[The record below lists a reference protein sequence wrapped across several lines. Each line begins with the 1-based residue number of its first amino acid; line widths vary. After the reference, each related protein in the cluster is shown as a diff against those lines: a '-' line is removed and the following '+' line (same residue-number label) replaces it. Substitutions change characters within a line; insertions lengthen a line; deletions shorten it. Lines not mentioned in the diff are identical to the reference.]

1 MLRRNADDVSP
12 VGILSLATYL
22 RFWGWTYLAV
32 TLAVA
37 ALKHEVNFRAPAGAQ
52 TPEPLTFPH
61 LMYACS
67 RKGMSP
73 VACVRWAWD

>member
-1 MLRRNADDVSP
+1 MFFRSADDVSP

-52 TPEPLTFPH
+52 QH
-61 LMYACS
+61 H
-67 RKGMSP
+67 
-73 VACVRWAWD
+73 